1 MEREKGWC
9 FQGFVV
15 NLLDATC
22 CNAGV
27 FGALSLFSD
36 SDQLRDLLQVW
47 ATTRS
52 VGERASQVIK
62 VRVALPGS
70 PEGLV
75 S

>member
-1 MEREKGWC
+1 MVEREEGWC

-36 SDQLRDLLQVW
+36 SDQLRDLFRVQATSRVW
-47 ATTRS
+47 
-52 VGERASQVIK
+52 GERKVIK
-62 VRVALPGS
+62 VSVFAS